1 MLIIS
6 IVCIMMFTIQIMMF
20 QRHQDRHQTLE
31 LLFLS
36 MISLYCWIINI
47 LCFQQCF
54 LLMVIF
60 MILYFRDDLEHFPN
74 IYEINISNPQDNV
87 PTLWA
92 IVNSSSVSFFSVDS
106 IILPKTT
113 DWDKKVNWFEINCS
127 IICFIVSLKI
137 C

>member
-1 MLIIS
+1 
-6 IVCIMMFTIQIMMF
+6 
-20 QRHQDRHQTLE
+20 
-31 LLFLS
+31 
-36 MISLYCWIINI
+36 
-47 LCFQQCF
+47 
-54 LLMVIF
+54 

-113 DWDKKVNWFEINCS
+113 DWDKKVN
-127 IICFIVSLKI
+127 
-137 C
+137 